1 MKNAQLS
8 KKIGYYSAM
17 ATSLLVAGDLQAQVA
32 YVDID
37 PDENMGGY
45 WEPDY
50 LEIDFNTDGNID
62 ITLNQIVWWD
72 IYCDS
77 STYGITCE
85 GSTSQFLFATAD
97 SAEVIRSIT
106 GITSYG
112 VEMSQPLIIG
122 DTISFVGPYT
132 SSGFARLISNGGTWH
147 NHYSDFGVWGYVDWD
162 FQTGLWQFQNH
173 KYLGVKFLIDGLTH
187 FGWIEISTIETDD
200 ISQSVIIHSYAYE
213 TTPELPIIA
222 GFIPTCYPPNPLT
235 PVAITGTTAKI
246 KWEVIAGAD
255 HYELQYRQTGAA
267 TWITKTVAGIKSFRK
282 VAGLTCDSEYEWRI
296 RSFCSD
302 GEISLYSDI
311 QTFNTNT
318 CRLGEESLDEEP
330 PFSIFSYGNQIHISL
345 DEETP
350 TNWNCKIFNV
360 YGQLLFESQISNS
373 ETVLETELPNGIYI
387 VTMEI
392 AGKNYAVQVAL
403 NR

>member
-1 MKNAQLS
+1 
-8 KKIGYYSAM
+8 M
-17 ATSLLVAGDLQAQVA
+17 ATSLFVAGDLQAQVA

-85 GSTSQFLFATAD
+85 GSTSQFLFATAE
-97 SAEVIRSIT
+97 SAAVVRSFT

-112 VEMSQPLIIG
+112 VEMSQPLNFG
-122 DTISFVGPYT
+122 DTISFDDPYT
-132 SSGFARLISNGGTWH
+132 ASDFVRLLSNGGTWH
-147 NHYSDFGVWGYVDWD
+147 NHYSDFGDWGYVDWD

-200 ISQSVIIHSYAYE
+200 ISQSVKIHSYAYE
-213 TTPELPIIA
+213 TTPEVPIIA

-255 HYELQYRQTGAA
+255 HYELQYRPAGAA
-267 TWITKTVAGIKSFRK
+267 TWITKTVAGMKSFRK

-296 RSFCSD
+296 RNFCSD
-302 GEISLYSDI
+302 GEVSLYSDI

-318 CRLGEESLDEEP
+318 CRLGEETIENEP
-330 PFSIFSYGNQIHISL
+330 PFSVFSYGNQIHISL

-350 TNWNCKIFNV
+350 ANWNCTIFNM
-360 YGQLLFESQISNS
+360 YGQMLFQSQISNS
-373 ETVLETELPNGIYI
+373 ETVLDTELPNGIYI

-392 AGKNYAVQVAL
+392 NGTLYSTQILLSK
-403 NR
+403 